1 MISRSSPDKAFTV
14 SNLNRL
20 ARNILEDELG
30 NVWVK
35 GDISNMLRASSG
47 HWYFTL
53 KDSGAQV
60 KAAMFRGNNRLI
72 KQPPKDGDEV
82 IVRGRISLYEPRGD
96 YQLIVEHMQG
106 AGEGLLKQKFEQ
118 LKAQLHSE
126 GLFDP
131 QHKQALP
138 DNIHRVGVITSPDG
152 AALHDILTVLKRRS
166 PTTEVVI
173 YPTQVQGTPATLQ
186 IAEAIAMANLRNE
199 VDVLIVG
206 RGGGSLEDLWCFNEE
221 QVARAIFASHIPVIS
236 AVGHETDFSIAD
248 MVADLR
254 APTPSAAA
262 ELVSA
267 DRREHLRQLTT
278 LRQQL
283 LARLQSHFRTAH
295 QHIDLAQARLARLH
309 PEYRLQQ
316 QAQRIDN
323 LQVRLNGSIHSVL
336 QRAESRLQRAYAK
349 VQQQSPVHTV
359 KQATQQQ
366 RMLQKALNAAMLARI
381 QQAGVHLSEQA
392 HLLNTLSPLST
403 LERGFSV
410 PFQPDGQLIRSVHQ
424 VKAGD
429 NMINR
434 LVDGEIISQVI
445 EVQTN

>member
-131 QHKQALP
+131 QHKQSLP

-186 IAEAIAMANLRNE
+186 IAEAIVMANLRNE

-221 QVARAIFASHIPVIS
+221 PVARAIFASHIPVIS

-267 DRREHLRQLTT
+267 DRREHLRQLTA

-283 LARLQSHFRTAH
+283 LARLQSHLRTAH

-336 QRAESRLQRAYAK
+336 QTAESRLQRSYARL
-349 VQQQSPVHTV
+349 QQQSPVHAV
-359 KQATQQQ
+359 KQASQQQ